1 MVGGDGGDLS
11 ASFEARMLPA
21 LLPGCSELATSFRA
35 RSRREAECHGL
46 WQEGVTSVIKPD
58 CPSSWEEASGP
69 DSVCQ
74 QIGFFTLCCTPS
86 PHQVV
91 CGSKY
96 LVRGESALDHVDLL
110 VSSRHWPPV
119 YVVDMATPV
128 ALCADLCY
136 PELTNQMWG
145 RNQGCFSSPTEPPV
159 VSSLLRN
166 WDACPWFVGK
176 TFCEPSTTFF
186 LHQCFVSVLWN
197 QHLLHKFLL
206 THPMRVCEA
215 TACHLG
221 CPG

>member
-1 MVGGDGGDLS
+1 MTEVCVQVVFLTLLLC
-11 ASFEARMLPA
+11 LPS
-21 LLPGCSELATSFRA
+21 LPY
-35 RSRREAECHGL
+35 
-46 WQEGVTSVIKPD
+46 P
-58 CPSSWEEASGP
+58 
-69 DSVCQ
+69 
-74 QIGFFTLCCTPS
+74 
-86 PHQVV
+86 QVV

-166 WDACPWFVGK
+166 WSESHRPATSQPLVLWKALVG
-176 TFCEPSTTFF
+176 TISSIFF
-186 LHQCFVSVLWN
+186 LHQYFVSMLWN
-197 QHLLHKFLL
+197 HHLLHTFLL
-206 THPMRVCEA
+206 SDPCVCSRPQHVISVPRVSQTQVSWGQRGGLLDRPRKLSSLRDIMHA
-215 TACHLG
+215 DI
-221 CPG
+221 